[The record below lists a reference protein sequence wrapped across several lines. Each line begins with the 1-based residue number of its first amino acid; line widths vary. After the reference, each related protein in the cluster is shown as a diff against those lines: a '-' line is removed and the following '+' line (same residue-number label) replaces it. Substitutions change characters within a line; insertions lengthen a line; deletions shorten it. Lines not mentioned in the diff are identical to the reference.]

1 MSGKACWYW
10 RSRSKRRDYLSER
23 LGIRGIKR
31 AENEFC
37 PVQKATNP
45 AGTGLI

>member
-1 MSGKACWYW
+1 MSGRACWCW
-10 RSRSKRRDYLSER
+10 KSQSKRRDYLSER

-31 AENEFC
+31 AEKDFC